1 MSTPL
6 ISVVM
11 PVYNAQRYLRE
22 AVDSILDQTLGDFEL
37 IAVDDGSKDGSKA
50 ILDEYAQRDS
60 RVRVLS
66 RPNTGIVGALNDGL
80 SVATGEFIAR
90 MDADDWVTRDR
101 FEKQVAFLRAH
112 PDHVCVGSY
121 FNYMD
126 ADGALLKWNPR
137 ETDPAAIERALLRG
151 DGGSLIHPVVMFRRA
166 ALAQTG
172 TYRADALWVE
182 DLDLYLRLARVGKLS
197 NVPEVLLH
205 YRYHTQSVNFTRN
218 EGRHQRALWV
228 LEQAHA
234 ARGLPF
240 DRNAFPAPAFNA
252 SIGAEDARDFAISAL
267 RFTGLST
274 SWKYAFKAL
283 RLAPADARSWK
294 TFSYVLKAAL
304 GLVPRIR

>member
-11 PVYNAQRYLRE
+11 PVYNAERYLRE
-22 AVDSILDQTLGDFEL
+22 AVDSILAQSLADFEL
-37 IAVDDGSKDGSKA
+37 IAVDDGSKDGSKV
-50 ILDEYAQRDS
+50 ILDDYARTDG
-60 RVRVLS
+60 RVHVVS

-80 SVATGEFIAR
+80 AVARGEFIAR
-90 MDADDWVTRDR
+90 MDGDDWVTPDR

-137 ETDPAAIERALLRG
+137 DIDPQAIEAALLRG

-172 TYRADALWVE
+172 AYRAEAQWVE

-197 NVPEVLLH
+197 NIPEVLLH

-218 EGRHQRALWV
+218 EGRHQRVLWV

-240 DRNAFPAPAFNA
+240 DRTAFPAPVFNT
-252 SIGAEDARDFAISAL
+252 SIGADDARDFAISSL
-267 RFTGLST
+267 RFPGLST
-274 SWKYAFKAL
+274 SWKYGTRAV
-283 RLAPADARSWK
+283 RLSPRDPRSWK
-294 TFSYVLKAAL
+294 TLSYVLKASL